1 MIEGVCAE
9 KKIFENWCF
18 FKCIV
23 YLCGMNGN
31 SEQQN
36 QEDQYYPLNYCIV
49 FQDYLQGYTAMSDGS
64 KLYEGISVDTFLK
77 RHNYSLSDFGNLWKE
92 VLGDSELMSFFKEV
106 FEKCGR
112 QLDLRNM
119 VLLCCYVNELIREHY
134 LVVLKRPTKDAINDL
149 GEINE
154 ITFKNKEGKEVTT
167 NNSKLIKAIMTSIEE
182 SLDKEGKAMETEKF
196 GRYDKIVDVVETN
209 VLQSRFAYYI
219 ATFLKVAFP
228 DADRK
233 HPGKQGMISP
243 TEQKLILRLMSH
255 FGLAPKD
262 ITLSSHRF
270 RKLIESYNK
279 LNYPYEYAQVSGIG
293 LIPVT
298 YVKYEDW
305 QGKVDWFDPNLKL
318 KPIEVGD
325 QIYFAEKSIIE

>member
-1 MIEGVCAE
+1 
-9 KKIFENWCF
+9 
-18 FKCIV
+18 
-23 YLCGMNGN
+23 MNSI
-31 SEQQN
+31 SEQQEQDN
-36 QEDQYYPLNYCIV
+36 QYSPMIYCTV
-49 FQDYLQGYTAMSDGS
+49 FQDYLQGYTTMPDGS

-77 RHNYSLSDFGNLWKE
+77 RHNYSLYDFRSLWKE
-92 VLGDSELMSFFKEV
+92 ILDDSELMTLFKEV
-106 FEKCGR
+106 FEKCSR

-119 VLLCCYVNELIREHY
+119 VVLCSYVNELVREHY
-134 LVVLKRPTKDAINDL
+134 LVVLKRPTNEAINEL

-167 NNSKLIKAIMTSIEE
+167 NNSRLIKAIMSAIEE

-196 GRYDKIVDVVETN
+196 GRYDKMVDVVETN

-219 ATFLKVAFP
+219 ATFLKEAFP

-233 HPGKQGMISP
+233 HPGKQGIISP
-243 TEQKLILRLMSH
+243 IEQKLILRLMSH

-262 ITLSSHRF
+262 ITLSPHRF

-279 LNYPYEYAQVSGIG
+279 LNYPFEYAQVSGFG

-305 QGKVDWFDPNLKL
+305 QGKVDWFDPDLKL
-318 KPIEVGD
+318 KPMEVGD
-325 QIYFAEKSIIE
+325 QIYFADKSFVK